1 MKILKII
8 IVISTILD
16 ETLSFKLFYFYL
28 YLVITI
34 KAITTVISAISAAF
48 IAAQGKVKYGELA
61 EKFEHLSDTYNL
73 LTADAYFRMTKSQI
87 TINEQ
92 LGEET
97 VNKLVKFLEYTQ
109 DVEKNAKNGAP
120 LPPNWITKKVERQ
133 VAKQE
138 QESKQY
144 QNNKQ
149 IA

>member
-1 MKILKII
+1 M
-8 IVISTILD
+8 
-16 ETLSFKLFYFYL
+16 
-28 YLVITI
+28 
-34 KAITTVISAISAAF
+34 ISAVSAAF

-73 LTADAYFRMTKSQI
+73 LTADAFFRMTKAQI
-87 TINEQ
+87 NMNEQ

-133 VAKQE
+133 VARAEFKKTDIPGPNMVGGVERGPHFKSQL
-138 QESKQY
+138 QVIDGNFAK
-144 QNNKQ
+144 
-149 IA
+149 